1 VKNTIL
7 EQENQI
13 LKNKIAE
20 LEIIVKHYEEL
31 FKLSQKK
38 KFGISSEKSLY
49 DQLTI
54 EGETDETA
62 VANPESEKEPPLEVV
77 KEHHRKKRTRKEG
90 LPKDLPVE
98 ELTYLPADE
107 DIVCHHCGTEAT
119 LIGNEVREELVI
131 EPAKVSLRKHI
142 TQKYKCRECEKDE
155 RSVIFKTAAPSPVIK
170 GSFASPEAV
179 AYTAHQKFVMGIPL
193 YRQEQEW
200 QRKGVLLPRQ
210 TLANWLIAV
219 SETWLFLLADELKRR
234 LLSQTVAHADE
245 TTFQVLKE
253 EHKTPQSKSYLW
265 VYRTSG
271 DTNEPIVLAEYKPNR
286 KAKNPAEFLANF
298 KGYLHSDGYEAY
310 HKLPHDIIIVGCWAH
325 VRRKWDSALKMI
337 NPADRDGTQELK
349 GKRFCDKM
357 FDIER
362 EIAELSFDEK
372 YEKRLEVLKPV
383 MDEFFAWV
391 DAIRTTPK
399 SQFGRAVGYM
409 LSQKKYLQNVLLDGR
424 LELSNNRAERTIK
437 PFVISRK
444 NFLFAN
450 TVRGANAAATIFSLV
465 ETAKETG
472 IDPFEYLSYV
482 FKTAPNVD
490 MSNPE
495 NIEALLPFGYKNLAK
510 LNPEEAGRR

>member
-1 VKNTIL
+1 MRNSSSGNEI
-7 EQENQI
+7 QA
-13 LKNKIAE
+13 LKNKIKE
-20 LEIIVKHYEEL
+20 LEAIVKHYEEL

-62 VANPESEKEPPLEVV
+62 VANPESDNEPHLCDIV
-77 KEHHRKKRTRKEG
+77 KEYTRKKRTRKEG
-90 LPKDLPVE
+90 LPDGLHVE
-98 ELTYLPADE
+98 ELTYELADE
-107 DIVCHHCGTEAT
+107 DKICPHCGTEAQF
-119 LIGNEVREELVI
+119 IGNDIREELVV
-131 EPAKVSLRKHI
+131 EPAKVMLRKHI
-142 TQKYKCRECEKDE
+142 NPKHKCRGCENNE
-155 RSVIFKTAAPSPVIK
+155 RVTIIKAATPNPVIK

-179 AYTAHQKFVMGIPL
+179 AYTAHQKFVMGVPL

-210 TLANWLIAV
+210 TLANWLISV
-219 SETWLFLLADELKRR
+219 SENWLCLITDELKRR

-245 TTFQVLKE
+245 TTFQVLNE
-253 EHKTPQSKSYLW
+253 EFKTPQSKSYLW
-265 VYRTSG
+265 VYRTGG
-271 DTNEPIVLAEYKPNR
+271 DVSEPIVLAEYKPNR

-298 KGYLHSDGYEAY
+298 KGYLHTDGYEAY
-310 HKLPHDIIIVGCWAH
+310 HKLPDDIVVVGCWAH
-325 VRRKWDSALKMI
+325 VRRRWDSALKMI
-337 NPADRDGTQELK
+337 NPSDRDGTQELK
-349 GKRFCDKM
+349 GKRYCDKM

-362 EIAELSFDEK
+362 DIADLPSDEK
-372 YEKRLEVLKPV
+372 YEKRLKVLKPV

-391 DAIRTTPK
+391 DTIRTTPK
-399 SQFGRAVGYM
+399 SQFGKAIGYM
-409 LSQKKYLQNVLLDGR
+409 HSQKKYLQNVLLDGR

-450 TVRGANAAATIFSLV
+450 TVRGANAAANIFSLV

-472 IDPFEYLSYV
+472 VDPFEYLSYV
-482 FKTAPNVD
+482 FKVAPNVN

-495 NIEALLPFGYKNLAK
+495 NIEALLPAGFKNSPIK
-510 LNPEEAGRR
+510 LP

>member
-1 VKNTIL
+1 MNITVL
-7 EQENQI
+7 EQENQT
-13 LKNKIAE
+13 LKNEIKE
-20 LEIIVKHYEEL
+20 LKFLVKYYEEQ
-31 FKLSQKK
+31 FKLSQKR
-38 KFGISSEKSLY
+38 KFGFSSEKSLY
-49 DQLTI
+49 NQLTI

-90 LPKDLPVE
+90 LDLPVE
-98 ELTYLPADE
+98 EIICELSDE
-107 DIVCHHCGTEAT
+107 EKNCPNCGTETET
-119 LIGNEVREELVI
+119 LGNDYREELVVV
-131 EPAKVSLRKHI
+131 PAKVMVRKYVMPKYICRKCEGSLDD
-142 TQKYKCRECEKDE
+142 TT
-155 RSVIFKTAAPSPVIK
+155 VIIKTPSPNPVIR
-170 GSFASPEAV
+170 GSFASPEAI
-179 AYTAHQKFVMGIPL
+179 AYTAHQKFVMGVPL

-210 TLANWLIAV
+210 TLANWLIIAA
-219 SETWLFLLADELKRR
+219 ETWLFLLADELKRR

-271 DTNEPIVLAEYKPNR
+271 DTNEPIVFAEYKPNR
-286 KAKNPAEFLANF
+286 KAKNPAEFLASF

-310 HKLPHDIIIVGCWAH
+310 HKLPSDIIVVGCWAH

-337 NPADRDGTQELK
+337 SPADRGGTQELK
-349 GKRFCDKM
+349 GKLFCDKM

-362 EIAELSFDEK
+362 EIAELSPDEK
-372 YEKRLEVLKPV
+372 HKKRLEVLKPV

-391 DAIRTTPK
+391 GTIRTTPK
-399 SQFGRAVGYM
+399 SQLGKAVGYM

-450 TVRGANAAATIFSLV
+450 TVRGANAAAIIFSLV

-482 FKTAPNVD
+482 FKTAPNID
-490 MSNPE
+490 MSE
-495 NIEALLPFGYKNLAK
+495 NIESLLPIGYKKSQIK
-510 LNPEEAGRR
+510 LP